1 MLNPK
6 QIEPKKFPL
15 VKKVSITDTLLLIP
29 HGSVARYSYRDM
41 YLTSVRSAVT
51 RLNQMAGREEF
62 SVTVY
67 NNGEEFDVARK

>member
-1 MLNPK
+1 MLESK
-6 QIEPKKFPL
+6 QNEPKKIPV

-29 HGSVARYSYRDM
+29 HNSVARFTYRDM

-51 RLNQMAGREEF
+51 RLNQMAGKDEF

-67 NNGEEFDVARK
+67 NNGEEYDVFRK